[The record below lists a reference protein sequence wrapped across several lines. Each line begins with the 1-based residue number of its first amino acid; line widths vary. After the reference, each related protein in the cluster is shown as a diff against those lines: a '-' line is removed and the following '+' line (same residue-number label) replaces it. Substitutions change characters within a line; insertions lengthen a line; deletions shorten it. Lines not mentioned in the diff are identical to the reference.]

1 MTRRVAPVAAG
12 VALAV
17 AAVVLGVLAVQVWRY
32 PDDVARQDAG
42 LRLRPVP
49 SAVWAKRAGIT
60 ANGLGAADDMT
71 LRRAIALYLRGRPDE
86 AGAGKTGD
94 QVVSS
99 LESAIVL
106 AGLMRGNPP
115 LARRALAA
123 NLAGILIG
131 EDAVFEPEGAP
142 RVERAAELFR
152 QAIHVQPDGV
162 AAKANLEL
170 LFNYA
175 GPTGIEAES
184 TGGFGGFGKEGGAG
198 DAGGG
203 Y

>member
-1 MTRRVAPVAAG
+1 MRRSASLAAG
-12 VALAV
+12 I
-17 AAVVLGVLAVQVWRY
+17 AVVLGVLAVQVWRY
-32 PDDVARQDAG
+32 PDDVARQDRL

-49 SAVWAKRAGIT
+49 SAAWADRSGET
-60 ANGLGAADDMT
+60 AHLLGAADDET

-86 AGAGKTGD
+86 PGATKTGE
-94 QVVSS
+94 QLVSS
-99 LESAIVL
+99 LESAIAL
-106 AGLMRGNPP
+106 AGFMRGDPP

-142 RVERAAELFR
+142 RVQRAAELFR
-152 QAIHVQPDGV
+152 QAIHVQPDSV

-170 LFNYA
+170 LYNYA
-175 GPTGIEAES
+175 GPSGIEAES

-198 DAGGG
+198 EAGGG

>member
-1 MTRRVAPVAAG
+1 MRRFLPLAAG
-12 VALAV
+12 IALGL
-17 AAVVLGVLAVQVWRY
+17 AAVLLGALAVQVWRY
-32 PDDVARQDAG
+32 SDHVARQDEL

-49 SAVWAKRAGIT
+49 SGAWAKPGGVT
-60 ANGLGAADDMT
+60 ADVLGAADDET

-86 AGAGKTGD
+86 AGATKTGE

-106 AGLMRGNPP
+106 AGLMRGDPP

-142 RVERAAELFR
+142 RVQRAAEQFR
-152 QAIHVQPDGV
+152 QSIHVRPDSV

-175 GPTGIEAES
+175 GPSGIEAES

-198 DAGGG
+198 EAGGG